1 MLQFTSDSCFSG
13 LVVECQQERSQIKNK
28 EIALRVLRA
37 RLYQQIIEKDK
48 CQQQSTRKLQVRF
61 IWYNDTSAQKVIIV
75 CRKYSVCS

>member
-1 MLQFTSDSCFSG
+1 MRALFTSDPCYFSG

-48 CQQQSTRKLQVRF
+48 CQQQSARKLQVRLGE
-61 IWYNDTSAQKVIIV
+61 IT
-75 CRKYSVCS
+75 